1 MEMVMRFSDSSEDVE
16 VLSQLDNGAIEE
28 KLINVKDCAK
38 ELLRCSSIEYDLME
52 INNLDG
58 HVLHYSR
65 RSETE
70 RYVIKMPERRIKC
83 TYKGKGY
90 SLVHP
95 TSIFSIDINIKEKVY
110 TRMNA
115 FCIKKYEGGKTI
127 LYRYPFPNMLGSN
140 SICTGTISREAAD
153 PVEAIMNVIEGNYTH
168 DRTSC
173 KITSTKEF
181 FQAIKKAFPYDILEN
196 TGMTLESFITTWR

>member
-28 KLINVKDCAK
+28 KIINVKDCAK
-38 ELLRCSSIEYDLME
+38 ELLRCSSVEYDLME

-65 RSETE
+65 TSEIE
-70 RYVIKMPERRIKC
+70 RYVIKLSERKIKC

-110 TRMNA
+110 TRINA
-115 FCIKKYEGGKTI
+115 FCIKEYKGAKTK

-168 DRTSC
+168 DSTSC
-173 KITSTKEF
+173 KIKETKEF
-181 FQAIKKAFPYDILEN
+181 FQAIKKEFPYDILED
-196 TGMTLESFITTWR
+196 TGITLESFIKTKR

>member
-1 MEMVMRFSDSSEDVE
+1 MEMIMRFSDSSEDVE

-28 KLINVKDCAK
+28 KIINVKDCAK
-38 ELLRCSSIEYDLME
+38 ELLRCSSVEYDLME

-65 RSETE
+65 TSESE
-70 RYVIKMPERRIKC
+70 RYVIKLPERKIKC
-83 TYKGKGY
+83 TYNGKGY

-95 TSIFSIDINIKEKVY
+95 TSIFSIDINIKEKLY
-110 TRMNA
+110 TRINA
-115 FCIKKYEGGKTI
+115 FCIKEYKGAKTK

-173 KITSTKEF
+173 KIKGTKEF
-181 FQAIKKAFPYDILEN
+181 FQVIKKEFPYDILED
-196 TGMTLESFITTWR
+196 TGITLESFIKTKR

>member
-28 KLINVKDCAK
+28 KIINVKDCAK
-38 ELLRCSSIEYDLME
+38 ELLRCSSVEYDLME

-65 RSETE
+65 TSESE
-70 RYVIKMPERRIKC
+70 RYVIKLPERKIKC

-110 TRMNA
+110 TRINA
-115 FCIKKYEGGKTI
+115 FCIKKYEGAKTK

-168 DRTSC
+168 DMTSC
-173 KITSTKEF
+173 KIKGTKEF
-181 FQAIKKAFPYDILEN
+181 FQTIKKEFPYDILED
-196 TGMTLESFITTWR
+196 TGITLESFIKTKR